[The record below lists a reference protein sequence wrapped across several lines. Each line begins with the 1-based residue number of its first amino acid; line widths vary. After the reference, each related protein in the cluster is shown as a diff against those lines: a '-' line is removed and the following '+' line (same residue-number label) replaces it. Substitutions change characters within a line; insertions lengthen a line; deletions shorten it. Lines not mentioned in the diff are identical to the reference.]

1 MVSQECLKTI
11 QFQSHI
17 SILVNKSQS
26 IVWNYFQNKKN
37 YKYELRKWSFK
48 PFDNSLGKHKYYIQ
62 QNEYYIRIL
71 KRKHKNYFQIKLQSV
86 SASRW
91 TLSSYINYIFSYQ
104 VLILSSL
111 TNIRRSSHIFNPF
124 IFLSCQPKISLKCC
138 IQ

>member
-17 SILVNKSQS
+17 SILVNKSQT

-48 PFDNSLGKHKYYIQ
+48 AFENSLGKHKYYIQ
-62 QNEYYIRIL
+62 QNEYYIMIL
-71 KRKHKNYFQIKLQSV
+71 KRKYKNYFQIKLRSV

-111 TNIRRSSHIFNPF
+111 TNIIRSSHIFNPF
-124 IFLSCQPKISLKCC
+124 IFLSCQPKRSLKCC